1 MAKYKAKAGFKDLE
15 NKHFGVH
22 KVHALLNGA
31 VIDITIPENIPE
43 DVMKTLK
50 EIKDSKPKKE
60 NKKAKKKGVK

>member
-50 EIKDSKPKKE
+50 EIKESKPKKE

>member
-15 NKHFGVH
+15 NKHFGFH